1 MNNLMTIPTTHT
13 IISRTDTAEYLSRF
27 EFFSPE
33 MPTWSK
39 DINAAFCFRS
49 HSDAESNARMILDRL
64 GDPLNRRV
72 GLKIAGV
79 EMKNGKLV
87 VGEWCSICIVRVA

>member
-1 MNNLMTIPTTHT
+1 MTIPTTHT
-13 IISRTDTAEYLSRF
+13 IISRTDSGEYLHRF
-27 EFFSPE
+27 EFFSPD

-39 DINAAFCFRS
+39 DINAAFRFRS
-49 HSDAESNARMILDRL
+49 HTDAESNARLILDHL
-64 GDPLNRRV
+64 DDPLNRQV

-79 EMKNGKLV
+79 EIKNGKLN

>member
-1 MNNLMTIPTTHT
+1 
-13 IISRTDTAEYLSRF
+13 
-27 EFFSPE
+27 
-33 MPTWSK
+33 
-39 DINAAFCFRS
+39 
-49 HSDAESNARMILDRL
+49 MILDRL

-72 GLKIAGV
+72 GLKIAGA